1 MTDSSHSTDKP
12 PSPDL
17 PEGQP
22 PIERRQGGED
32 RRGNRR
38 QGKLDRR
45 RNRCGA
51 CRFYG
56 ESDDNATREGLLIPQ
71 QAMCQQHQQVV
82 NAKDF
87 GCVLFEGI

>member
-1 MTDSSHSTDKP
+1 MTDYPHSNQQDAQQ
-12 PSPDL
+12 
-17 PEGQP
+17 PEGL
-22 PIERRQGGED
+22 IERRTGGED

-56 ESDDNATREGLLIPQ
+56 EHLAESEPTSPIPPS
-71 QAMCQQHQQVV
+71 QAMCQQHQQEVK
-82 NAKDF
+82 AIDF